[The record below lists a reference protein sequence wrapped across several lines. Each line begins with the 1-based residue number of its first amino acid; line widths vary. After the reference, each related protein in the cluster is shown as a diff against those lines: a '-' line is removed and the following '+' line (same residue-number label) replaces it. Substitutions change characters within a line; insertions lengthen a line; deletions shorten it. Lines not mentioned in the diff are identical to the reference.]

1 MLSAAV
7 VLYSLGLLEHLLI
20 SGIQDQVIDWG
31 SQGFSFSR
39 ENIIPVGIDVI
50 DNINTPDIYF

>member
-20 SGIQDQVIDWG
+20 SGIQDQVIDWA
-31 SQGFSFSR
+31 SQGFSSTG

-50 DNINTPDIYF
+50 NNINTSDKYF